1 MHSNNQKSVGTLAP
15 RGQSGKGQLTAL
27 SIVLAAEKLL
37 LERGYHNFSL
47 RRVARAAGVTLGNLQ
62 YYFPSKDLLIKV
74 MLDNIIQRYLD
85 RFEQI
90 RAQAGKDPEA
100 QFKAIVSL
108 IIKDLNSKRTT
119 VFFPELWAL
128 SNHDEQVIKLMD
140 SMYEKYRA
148 ILIEVMA
155 LMNADLSEDQLKR
168 LAVFISSSMEGH
180 TLFIG
185 YRKPWKNET
194 DAIVNIA
201 TQSFLWLIHDG
212 DIPA

>member
-1 MHSNNQKSVGTLAP
+1 MHGNNQKSVGILAP

-27 SIVLAAEKLL
+27 SVVLAAEKLL